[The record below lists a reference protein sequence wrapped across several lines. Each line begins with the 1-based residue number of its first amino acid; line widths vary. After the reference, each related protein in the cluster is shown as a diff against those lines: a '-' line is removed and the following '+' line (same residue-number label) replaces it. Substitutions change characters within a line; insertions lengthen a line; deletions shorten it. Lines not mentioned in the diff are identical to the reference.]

1 MASQGRRLTPA
12 GLVYVKYTQLFR
24 SNADV
29 VRMWAAISE
38 WLGDIVS
45 PERCAACDE
54 HVLPRRIFCPP
65 CAMTLEPRTKD
76 AAIAPYRYGG
86 ALARAIVRFKYEGRS
101 DLARPL
107 GSLLLRASPM
117 FAPLGIDVVVPV
129 PLHPARLADRGFN
142 QAALLAAPLARALG
156 AVHAPR
162 ALARTRN
169 TSRQADLDRESRMTN
184 VSFAF
189 AARQPDV
196 VEGKRILIVDDVRTT
211 GSTLRACA
219 AALTSARAGFVHAIA
234 LAFAED
240 F

>member
-1 MASQGRRLTPA
+1 
-12 GLVYVKYTQLFR
+12 
-24 SNADV
+24 
-29 VRMWAAISE
+29 MWIAISE

-54 HVLPRRIFCPP
+54 HVKPRRIFCPP
-65 CAMTLEPRTKD
+65 CAMTLEARTTD
-76 AAIAPYRYGG
+76 AAVPPYRYGG

-107 GSLLLRASPM
+107 GSLLLRAAPM
-117 FAPLGIDVVVPV
+117 FEPLGVDLVVPV
-129 PLHPARLADRGFN
+129 PLHFARLADRGFN

-156 AVHAPR
+156 ATHEPR
-162 ALARTRN
+162 ALVRVRD
-169 TSRQADLDRESRMTN
+169 TSRQADLDRTSRLTN

-189 AARQPDV
+189 AARDPAV
-196 VEGKRILIVDDVRTT
+196 VEGKRVLLVDDVRTT

-219 AALTSARAGFVHAIA
+219 AALTSAGAGFVHAIA